1 MYWRPIGRLSREYD
15 VNTII
20 IHEILIGNCLELKFH
35 LVLMTQIGILILIQ
49 GIYMYKCSVH
59 IYICIR
65 LFVLFNRIDHLSV
78 LEGREREGEGEVNVR
93 SSTS

>member
-49 GIYMYKCSVH
+49 LRYLHVYVYSVYIYKPFCS
-59 IYICIR
+59 
-65 LFVLFNRIDHLSV
+65 L
-78 LEGREREGEGEVNVR
+78 
-93 SSTS
+93 

>member
-20 IHEILIGNCLELKFH
+20 IHEILIGNCLKLKFH
-35 LVLMTQIGILILIQ
+35 LVLMTQIVILILIQ
-49 GIYMYKCSVH
+49 GIYMYL
-59 IYICIR
+59 YIVFIFIR
-65 LFVLFNRIDHLSV
+65 LFVLCNRIDHLSV